1 MMVVKEVKEVKEV
14 KDNCTVWSH
23 LSFHSFSL
31 LLTTLSLLFV
41 ACHEVPSYD
50 IAAPKGDTLKENMIN
65 ANRII
70 AQSEAQQIEAYLER
84 RGWSKERLSNGVW
97 VAEYANSKV
106 PLGQAIGYEDTVVL
120 RYSVSTLGGDE
131 LYDWRTDTVVC
142 GRLQPTRGLD
152 AALRT
157 LHRGAT
163 ARVIVPSEQG
173 YGVIGDGDRIKSR
186 TVLVYEVEIE
196 K

>member
-1 MMVVKEVKEVKEV
+1 MLLALLVASCRDVPVV
-14 KDNCTVWSH
+14 
-23 LSFHSFSL
+23 
-31 LLTTLSLLFV
+31 
-41 ACHEVPSYD
+41 D
-50 IAAPKGDTLKENMIN
+50 IAPQKGDTLKENMIN

-70 AQSEAQQIEAYLER
+70 AQSEAQQIDAYLER
-84 RGWSKERLSNGVW
+84 RGWSTEKLSNGVW
-97 VAEYANSKV
+97 VAEYKNSEV
-106 PLGQAIGYEDTVVL
+106 PLGQAIGYEDTVAI
-120 RYSVSTLGGDE
+120 RYCVSTLGGDK

-157 LHRGAT
+157 LHRGAS

-173 YGVIGDGDRIKSR
+173 YGLVGDGDRINTR
-186 TVLVYEVEIE
+186 MVLVYEMEV

>member
-1 MMVVKEVKEVKEV
+1 MSKGKGERRNGLARWVCASIFFVF
-14 KDNCTVWSH
+14 H
-23 LSFHSFSL
+23 FSFFI
-31 LLTTLSLLFV
+31 LFTS
-41 ACHEVPSYD
+41 CREVPSYD

-70 AQSEAQQIEAYLER
+70 AQSEAQQIDAYLER
-84 RGWSKERLSNGVW
+84 RGWSKEKLPNGVW
-97 VAEYANSKV
+97 VAEYENGEV

-120 RYSVSTLGGDE
+120 RYCVSTLGGDE
-131 LYDWRTDTVVC
+131 LYGWRTDTVVC
-142 GRLQPTRGLD
+142 GRLKPTRGFD

-157 LHRGAT
+157 LHRGAI

-186 TVLVYEVEIE
+186 MVLVYAVEI
-196 K
+196 KS